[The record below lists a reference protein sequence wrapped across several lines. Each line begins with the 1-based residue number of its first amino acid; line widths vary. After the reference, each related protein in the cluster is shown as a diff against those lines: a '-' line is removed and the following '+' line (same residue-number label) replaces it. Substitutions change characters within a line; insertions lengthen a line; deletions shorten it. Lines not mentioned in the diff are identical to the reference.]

1 MFTLL
6 NKLYLIYIILY
17 YINKIVFLIF
27 LYFKIF
33 HVSKNIINFNIQNN
47 IMKKILNFLIWLYT
61 RYSVEFGISLMDPWE
76 EILTSKFISN

>member
-6 NKLYLIYIILY
+6 NKLYLTYIILY